1 MEGGGGGE
9 LKKKGVKAVK
19 KIGEKKNVNRGVNYV
34 NEGKNTVNRGRNDVN
49 GGQCICEQRGNI
61 TNRD

>member
-1 MEGGGGGE
+1 MN
-9 LKKKGVKAVK
+9 
-19 KIGEKKNVNRGVNYV
+19 KIGDKNNVNRGVNYV